1 MKILIVILVA
11 AGVAVLAVL
20 VMDSLGAPGASGSHL
35 RTAIAG
41 GLAGMSAAFVGVGKK
56 K

>member
-1 MKILIVILVA
+1 MKLLVVILVS
-11 AGVAVLAVL
+11 AGVAVLAML
-20 VMDSLGAPGASGSHL
+20 LMDNMGGPSNSHL

-41 GLAGMSAAFVGVGKK
+41 GLAGLSAAFVGVGKK

>member
-1 MKILIVILVA
+1 MKILVVILVA

-20 VMDSLGAPGASGSHL
+20 LMDNMGAPSNSHL

-41 GLAGMSAAFVGVGKK
+41 GLAGMSAAFVGVRKK